1 MNQLFQFLNLI
12 GIKGYIFCGL
22 TRTLMSKN
30 VNIDVTMNPPI
41 EFQK

>member
-12 GIKGYIFCGL
+12 GINGYIFCGL
-22 TRTLMSKN
+22 TRMLMSEN
-30 VNIDVTMNPPI
+30 LNNDVTMNPPI